1 MSLCYNKTVYILCMS
16 TRQLY
21 AVVALYGIRKG
32 DPIWL
37 QPTVLITYPYIKAVP
52 QVTVMKLYQ
61 QSIDHP

>member
-1 MSLCYNKTVYILCMS
+1 MS

-37 QPTVLITYPYIKAVP
+37 QPTVLITYDPYIKAVP